1 MGRKAKQNM
10 SKNKNT
16 SFARP
21 SEGSEKGSS
30 ETPSLVLP
38 DDLNECI
45 YQVEFREIEWLEGIS
60 KKNSKPYAF
69 YVLRFVVDATDTS
82 VKAGSKIEK
91 TLNPTQAFADT
102 YFYREMFDLIAALRG
117 VNPTDETRAKLR
129 ARINKLADANKNGLV
144 GVDDVIAMFAKL
156 EGRSAVCRFVRK
168 PAAKGD
174 GYYTHWEAVGGDDE

>member
-1 MGRKAKQNM
+1 MGRKEETM
-10 SKNKNT
+10 SK
-16 SFARP
+16 SFSRP
-21 SEGSEKGSS
+21 SEGSAKGSN

-38 DDLNECI
+38 DGLNECV
-45 YQVEFREIEWLEGIS
+45 YQVEFREIEWKEGVS
-60 KKNSKPYAF
+60 KKSAKPYAF
-69 YVLRFVVDATDTS
+69 YVLRFVVDATDTNI
-82 VKAGSKIEK
+82 KAGSKIEK

-129 ARINKLADANKNGLV
+129 NKINKLADANKDKLV
-144 GVDDVIAMFAKL
+144 SVDNVITMFAKL

-174 GYYTHWEAVGGDDE
+174 GYYTSWEAVGGDDE